1 VVVEA
6 LIQAASA
13 PAVPPTSHEPWL
25 SIIGGGLAAA
35 VVTIVFNVWWDS
47 RKQKLTED
55 WEFKRYHAN
64 MIHFAMTGLMEAFFT
79 AKSEMLYLT
88 STLES
93 LLAAL
98 NQLGAQA
105 DQIVRQQGGPELTVA
120 VLEQRKQALL
130 EPFKKFNQEQ
140 VNLRWG
146 HYEQKA
152 KENHA
157 KAEMHLAALKPL
169 VPAALYDGL
178 SALFQRLSAPFVWDL
193 PGAKEKY
200 RVLENSI
207 PEVLEVRGKLMAQ
220 VETKLGRKKG

>member
-1 VVVEA
+1 M
-6 LIQAASA
+6 LMLQAI
-13 PAVPPTSHEPWL
+13 PGPTVPEPYL
-25 SIIGGGLAAA
+25 SIIGGGLVAAI
-35 VVTIVFNVWWDS
+35 VTIAFNAWWDS
-47 RKQKLTED
+47 RKQKFTED

-64 MIHFAMTGLMEAFFT
+64 MIHFAMTGLMEAFFM
-79 AKSEMLYLT
+79 AKSEMYYLT

-93 LLAAL
+93 LLATL

-169 VPAALYDGL
+169 IPTALYDEL
-178 SALFQRLSAPFVWDL
+178 VALFLKLSVPFVWDL
-193 PGAKEKY
+193 PHGKEKY
-200 RVLENSI
+200 QVLENSV
-207 PEVLEVRGKLMAQ
+207 PEVLAVRGKLMAQ
-220 VETKLGRKKG
+220 IENKLGRKKQVRH